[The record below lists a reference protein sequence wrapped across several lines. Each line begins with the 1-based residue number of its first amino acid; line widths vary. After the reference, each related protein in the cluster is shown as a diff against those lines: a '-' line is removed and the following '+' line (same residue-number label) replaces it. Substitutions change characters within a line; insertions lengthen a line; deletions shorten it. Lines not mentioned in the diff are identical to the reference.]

1 MIRPSGSSG
10 AWRECVVP
18 SLPRHADSAQ
28 YQTVFN
34 GRKDAQ
40 LPDIISDAVFREL
53 YTPASIGQSDLIKGS
68 AYPADL
74 STPVYSLGQIH
85 TSYRGHRFVFHVGYL
100 PGHYSVL
107 GFCPTGGTVGY
118 SLSVIFCATS
128 KRCSVRLPQLRDRR
142 LCRCR
147 RYFGTSLPRLE

>member
-1 MIRPSGSSG
+1 
-10 AWRECVVP
+10 V
-18 SLPRHADSAQ
+18 
-28 YQTVFN
+28 
-34 GRKDAQ
+34 
-40 LPDIISDAVFREL
+40 PDIISDVVFREL
-53 YTPASIGQSDLIKGS
+53 YAPASIGQSDLIKGS

-107 GFCPTGGTVGY
+107 GFLPDLNRTVAVFCPTGGTVGY